1 MNCQCMPVYANVTIH
16 EPTRKNPTS
25 RQTAMVLVVSLAD
38 PSDVGPEGL
47 NKQSKLP

>member
-1 MNCQCMPVYANVTIH
+1 MNCQCMPVSPSMNLPERIRQ
-16 EPTRKNPTS
+16 P